1 MSRWQIGVI
10 TALVASAAWGSPP
23 VGASMEAALH
33 GADGRRVALSQWRGK
48 PVVLFYED
56 RDSTQQNAR
65 VKEELFARGQ
75 ALGLL
80 EAASVVAV
88 ADLEGFNFFPAR
100 EFALAFVQQEEKKLG
115 VPILVDLEG
124 RMGEEPWRLPRHKSN
139 VLLLDAQG
147 RVVWHHAGR
156 MGEQEVE
163 TFFRRL
169 GVLLGRDIAPEP
181 QP

>member
-1 MSRWQIGVI
+1 MSRWQIGVFA
-10 TALVASAAWGSPP
+10 ALVASAAWGSPP
-23 VGASMEAALH
+23 VGTSLEATLH
-33 GADGRRVALSQWRGK
+33 GADGKKVLLSQWRGK

-80 EAASVVAV
+80 DAAWVVAV

-124 RMGEEPWRLPRHKSN
+124 RLGEEPWRLPRRKSN
-139 VLLLDAQG
+139 VMLLDAQG
-147 RVVWHHAGR
+147 RLVWHHAGR
-156 MGEQEVE
+156 MGAQEVE
-163 TFFRRL
+163 AFFHRL
-169 GVLLGRDIAPEP
+169 GVMLGRDMAPEP

>member
-1 MSRWQIGVI
+1 MSRWQVGVLVV
-10 TALVASAAWGSPP
+10 LVASAAWGSPP
-23 VGASMEAALH
+23 VGVAMEAALQ
-33 GADGRRVALSQWRGK
+33 GADGRKVALSQWRGK

-56 RDSTQQNAR
+56 QDATQQNAR

-80 EAASVVAV
+80 DAAWVVAV
-88 ADLEGFNFFPAR
+88 ADLQGFNFFPAR

-124 RMGEEPWRLPRHKSN
+124 RLRVEPWKLPRGQSN

-163 TFFRRL
+163 GFFRRL
-169 GVLLGRDIAPEP
+169 GVLVGGDIAPGP